1 MKIAVLLTL
10 FFSTVLASLAQA
22 PAAATSTNPVVNV
35 IRSLEERQSKNLIA
49 AAEEMPADKYSY
61 KPTPD
66 QISFAHL
73 MVHVAESNNSLCSKI
88 SGEKRNVDIND
99 KQPKEELSKAVQDS
113 FSFCKKVLDN
123 ASDGNLA
130 EPMEIFAGRS
140 GTRATAFIALA
151 TGWADHYGAAAM
163 YLRLNGLLPPSA
175 KK

>member
-1 MKIAVLLTL
+1 
-10 FFSTVLASLAQA
+10 
-22 PAAATSTNPVVNV
+22 
-35 IRSLEERQSKNLIA
+35 
-49 AAEEMPADKYSY
+49 MPADKYSY
-61 KPTPD
+61 KPTPE
-66 QISFAHL
+66 QMSFAHL
-73 MVHVAESNNSLCSKI
+73 MVHVAESNNNLCSKI
-88 SGEKRNVDIND
+88 SGEKRDVDVNE
-99 KQPKEELSKAVQDS
+99 KQSKEVLTKAVQDS